1 VAFFVLSDERK
12 VSTGESRVKTLMKNI
27 DLNSMSIE
35 ALWALHEEIASMLA
49 TKMEAERLKLK
60 KRLEQITGKTSDE
73 APKRRPYPKVHPMF
87 RNPDPPHQTW
97 SGRGKQPKWMGKA
110 LAEGRTV
117 DDLRILSRSPIEGCE
132 N

>member
-1 VAFFVLSDERK
+1 

-35 ALWALHEEIASMLA
+35 ALWALHEEIASVLA
-49 TKMEAERLKLK
+49 AKMEAERLKLK

-73 APKRRPYPKVHPMF
+73 APKRRPYPKVHPIF

-97 SGRGKQPKWMGKA
+97 SGRGTQPHWMRRLLADGKTM
-110 LAEGRTV
+110 EEC
-117 DDLRILSRSPIEGCE
+117 RILPDSRMHGGSRINP
-132 N
+132 

>member
-1 VAFFVLSDERK
+1 
-12 VSTGESRVKTLMKNI
+12 MKKI

-35 ALWALHEEIASMLA
+35 ALWTLHEEIAPILA

-73 APKRRPYPKVHPMF
+73 AAERRPNPTVPPMF

-97 SGRGKQPKWMGKA
+97 SGRGKQPHWIRKLLATGK
-110 LAEGRTV
+110 TI
-117 DDLRILSRSPIEGCE
+117 DDCRISAS
-132 N
+132 

>member
-1 VAFFVLSDERK
+1 

-35 ALWALHEEIASMLA
+35 ALWALHEEIASVLA
-49 TKMEAERLKLK
+49 AKMEAERLKLK
-60 KRLEQITGKTSDE
+60 KRLEQITGKTPDE

-97 SGRGKQPKWMGKA
+97 SGRGKQPKWISEFLARGKS
-110 LAEGRTV
+110 L
-117 DDLRILSRSPIEGCE
+117 DDFRIRP
-132 N
+132 